1 MFNINLEDS
10 TGEIRKIIPGK
21 GCFSVLEYEKDVSTD
36 ALSAF
41 YGYYASKMNVKK
53 RQVIAQLNGESII
66 LQAGAMQM
74 ILGNVDVKTDVKGA
88 GDFMKKFIGSKV
100 TGETAVKPKYTGTG
114 AIILEP
120 TYKYILFEDL
130 ADWNN
135 NIVIEDGMFL
145 ACNDTVDMRVVA
157 RSNLSSAVLG
167 GEGLFNTSLQGTG
180 VAVLESPVPK
190 EELIEVTLD
199 NDTVKI
205 DGNQAIAWSGSL
217 NFTVEK
223 TTASLIGSAASGEGL
238 VNVYRGTGKVLIAPV
253 RSNNAIVSAEGR
265 NTGSSDGAVGT
276 AAGAVTNMIGGIIGN
291 K

>member
-10 TGEIRKIIPGK
+10 GTEVRKLIPGK
-21 GCFSVLEYEKDVSTD
+21 GCFSVLEYDRDISTD
-36 ALSAF
+36 AMSAF
-41 YGYYASKMNVKK
+41 INYYAAKMNVKK
-53 RQVIAQLNGESII
+53 RQVVAQLNGESII

-74 ILGNVDVKTDVKGA
+74 ILGNVNVQTDVKGA

-100 TGETAVKPKYTGTG
+100 TGETAIKPKYTGTG

-130 ADWNN
+130 SDWNN
-135 NIVIEDGMFL
+135 DIVIEDGMFL
-145 ACNDTVDMRVVA
+145 ACNDTVEMKVVA

-167 GEGLFNTSLQGTG
+167 GEGLFNTSLRGTG

-190 EELIEVTLD
+190 EELMEVVLD

-238 VNVYRGTGKVLIAPV
+238 VNVYRGTGRVLVAPV
-253 RSNNAIVSAEGR
+253 RNNYGITGAGAK
-265 NTGSSDGAVGT
+265 NTGSSDGAAGT
-276 AAGAVTNMIGGIIGN
+276 AAGAVTNMIGGFIGN
-291 K
+291 N